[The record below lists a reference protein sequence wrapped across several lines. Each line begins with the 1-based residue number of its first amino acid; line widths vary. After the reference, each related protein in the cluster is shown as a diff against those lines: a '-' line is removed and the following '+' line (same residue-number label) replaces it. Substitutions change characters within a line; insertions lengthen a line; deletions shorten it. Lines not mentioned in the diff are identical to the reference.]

1 MTRIPR
7 WLPSAVLVAALAIIV
22 TQDRCMRTLVLQ
34 EIADRLLHPPSER
47 DRFFFLVAVD
57 FEQPALCGRIDGRA
71 DGSTGGGWGGDFE
84 LSTLRSECRSR
95 LRDGG
100 PFEVPLWMAAFVTQM
115 RALGYTDADLAE
127 WVYNNQHPRSTLADD
142 LYRDLL
148 ADEGF
153 RSRLRASASYAEPR
167 DPARVRSAT
176 PLEILYQM
184 VAVDAPESVLCSRIS
199 PNATVKDLAGAPKS
213 LQSRCHADIAFTTRD
228 SGVCESLPADR
239 SFPYIDSGYD
249 SREDCQRIIAMYQRD
264 AKAIRPYER
273 TRLSRPADLRQV
285 LHDIG
290 YPVEKLPQVPMPT
303 DDDYWEFVSDLSFPE
318 LRSRPDPAAR
328 AEFLR
333 RVAAV
338 DAR

>member
-184 VAVDAPESVLCSRIS
+184 VAVDAPEAVLCSRIS

-213 LQSRCHADIAFTTRD
+213 LQSRCQAHIAFTTLD
-228 SGVCESLPADR
+228 SGWCESLPTGR
-239 SFPYIDSGYD
+239 SFPYIDWGYD
-249 SREDCQRIIAMYQRD
+249 TREDCEGIVARYRQRD
-264 AKAIRPYER
+264 ARESRPYQP
-273 TRLSRPADLRQV
+273 TRFSRAADLRQV

-290 YPVEKLPQVPMPT
+290 YPVEQLPQLPKPT
-303 DDDYWEFVSDLSFPE
+303 DEDYWEFVSDLIFGGAPAT
-318 LRSRPDPAAR
+318 AAR

-333 RVAAV
+333 RVAAL
-338 DAR
+338 DGG